1 MVIGL
6 EPELCQIQPIIP
18 LKGSVNKERPKIV
31 FQALIDN
38 LSLPISLRMVG
49 RRHYQL
55 KTLKLHQFSP
65 KLGSK
70 HRVPIRNQR
79 SRHAMEFQD
88 VLSKEMSNL
97 SCGIKM

>member
-6 EPELCQIQPIIP
+6 EPELSQIQPNIP
-18 LKGSVNKERPKIV
+18 LKGSVNRERPKIV

-38 LSLPISLRMVG
+38 LNLPISLRMVG
-49 RRHYQL
+49 KRHCQL
-55 KTLKLHQFSP
+55 NTLKLHQFSP

-70 HRVPIRNQR
+70 HRIPIRNQR

-88 VLSKEMSNL
+88 VLSKEISNL
-97 SCGIKM
+97 SCIIRM